1 MLGDKRRLLAGGGLA
16 YHAAMPE
23 MGTIQLRYSDGYEAH
38 ARLWLPPEPRGAV
51 LYFHGIQSHGLWFE
65 GSAGRIAQ
73 AGLAVLLP
81 DRRGS
86 GLNQVDRGH
95 APSAKRLLDDA
106 AESLAE
112 LIRRTGVPRCDALGV
127 SWGGKLA
134 MALYGA
140 APERVRSITL
150 VAPGLFP
157 KVDISLAQK
166 IRVGLSAVA
175 ARHSLFDIPLE
186 RADLFTENPVWQEFI
201 RTDGPTLRQVTA
213 AFLLASRR
221 LDALAIAAGQLPSG
235 PPLRLF
241 LAGQDRIINNAQTA
255 EFVRRITWPDR
266 EIITYDHAHHTLD
279 FEADPEPFY
288 RDLVAWLAGRN
299 AE

>member
-1 MLGDKRRLLAGGGLA
+1 MV
-16 YHAAMPE
+16 E
-23 MGTIQLRYSDGYEAH
+23 MQTTRLRYSDGYEAH
-38 ARLWLPPEPRGAV
+38 ARLWLPSEPRGAV
-51 LYFHGIQSHGLWFE
+51 LYLHGIQSHGLWFE
-65 GSAGRIAQ
+65 GSAGRIAE
-73 AGLAVLLP
+73 AGFAVLLP

-95 APSAKRLLDDA
+95 APSARRLIEDA
-106 AESLAE
+106 AEGLDE
-112 LIRRTGVPRCDALGV
+112 LGRRTGLQRFDVVGV

-140 APERVRSITL
+140 APERVRSLTL
-150 VAPGLFP
+150 VTPGLFP
-157 KVDISLAQK
+157 RVDISLAQK

-186 RADLFTENPVWQEFI
+186 RAELFTENPVWQEFI
-201 RTDGPTLRQVTA
+201 RSDGPTLRQVTA

-221 LDALAIAAGQLPSG
+221 LDALAKAAAQLPAG

-255 EFVRRITWPDR
+255 EFVRRIAWPDR

-279 FEADPEPFY
+279 FETDPEPFY
-288 RDLVAWLAGRN
+288 RDLVTWLASRN

>member
-1 MLGDKRRLLAGGGLA
+1 MV
-16 YHAAMPE
+16 E
-23 MGTIQLRYSDGYEAH
+23 MQTTRLRYSDGYEAH
-38 ARLWLPPEPRGAV
+38 ARLWLPSEPRGAV
-51 LYFHGIQSHGLWFE
+51 LYLHGIQSHGLWFE
-65 GSAGRIAQ
+65 GSAGRIAE
-73 AGLAVLLP
+73 AGFAVLLP

-95 APSAKRLLDDA
+95 APSARRLIEDGADGLD
-106 AESLAE
+106 E
-112 LIRRTGVPRCDALGV
+112 LGRRTGLQRFDVVGV

-140 APERVRSITL
+140 APERVRSLTL
-150 VAPGLFP
+150 VTPGLFP
-157 KVDISLAQK
+157 RVDISLAQK

-186 RADLFTENPVWQEFI
+186 RAELFTENPVWQEFI
-201 RTDGPTLRQVTA
+201 RSDGPTLRQVTA

-221 LDALAIAAGQLPSG
+221 LDALAKAAAQLPAG

-255 EFVRRITWPDR
+255 EFVRRIAWPDR

-279 FEADPEPFY
+279 FETDPEPFY
-288 RDLVAWLAGRN
+288 RDLVTWLASRN

>member
-1 MLGDKRRLLAGGGLA
+1 MV
-16 YHAAMPE
+16 E
-23 MGTIQLRYSDGYEAH
+23 MQTTRLRYSDGYEAH
-38 ARLWLPPEPRGAV
+38 ARLWLPSEPRGAV
-51 LYFHGIQSHGLWFE
+51 LYLHGIQSHGLWFE
-65 GSAGRIAQ
+65 GSAGRIAE
-73 AGLAVLLP
+73 AGFAVLLP

-95 APSAKRLLDDA
+95 APSARRLIEDA
-106 AESLAE
+106 AEGLDE
-112 LIRRTGVPRCDALGV
+112 LGRRTGLQRFDVGGV
-127 SWGGKLA
+127 RWGGKLA

-140 APERVRSITL
+140 APERVRSLTL
-150 VAPGLFP
+150 VTPGLFP
-157 KVDISLAQK
+157 RVDISLAQK

-186 RADLFTENPVWQEFI
+186 RAELFTENPVWQEFI
-201 RTDGPTLRQVTA
+201 RSDGPTLRQVTA

-221 LDALAIAAGQLPSG
+221 LDALAKAAAQLPAG

-255 EFVRRITWPDR
+255 EFVRRIAWPDR

-279 FEADPEPFY
+279 FETDPEPFY
-288 RDLVAWLAGRN
+288 RDLVTWLASRN